1 VPVEDRS
8 PEQMTAQDP
17 TIGCRGCA
25 LGIGQSRNV
34 FGNKYGQNL
43 AAVEIAREK
52 RILEE
57 LEQKKLM
64 EEQMEEQARAANAGA
79 GRG

>member
-1 VPVEDRS
+1 MPVEDRS

-17 TIGCRGCA
+17 TTGCRGCA

-52 RILEE
+52 RIEE
-57 LEQKKLM
+57 LEQKRLL
-64 EEQMEEQARAANAGA
+64 EEQMEEQARAPNAGA
-79 GRG
+79 GGG